1 MSTANKGQK
10 ELIGFLDKIFVWQK
24 KGDQSDITIQP
35 DLNETK
41 LETLTSE
48 IREKIINLYF
58 NCEKDFKE
66 AVNIFVAIISERN
79 LKNTQLKTENMEQQL
94 ETVMGE
100 NIKG

>member
-1 MSTANKGQK
+1 M
-10 ELIGFLDKIFVWQK
+10 
-24 KGDQSDITIQP
+24 
-35 DLNETK
+35 
-41 LETLTSE
+41 
-48 IREKIINLYF
+48 YF

-100 NIKG
+100 NIKS